1 MQVTTV
7 SRLDR
12 GVLYMTSL
20 VCGCMDRRMH
30 ERLPVA
36 AVDRASVGQAD
47 LLLSRLFAG
56 FSDSYRFA
64 RWNFLYV
71 FRLSSV
77 K

>member
-1 MQVTTV
+1 
-7 SRLDR
+7 
-12 GVLYMTSL
+12 
-20 VCGCMDRRMH
+20 MH

-64 RWNFLYV
+64 RWNFLYGY
-71 FRLSSV
+71 RLSSV